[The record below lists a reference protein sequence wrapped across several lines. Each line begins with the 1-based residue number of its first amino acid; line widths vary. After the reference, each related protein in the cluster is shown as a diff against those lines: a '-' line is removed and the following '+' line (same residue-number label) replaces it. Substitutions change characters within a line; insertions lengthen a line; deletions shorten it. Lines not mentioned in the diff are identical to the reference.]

1 MTMSKVMTPMLAV
14 MAFVIAYPWAVVLVP
29 IIVIG
34 LIRNPG
40 PTIMLV
46 VVIIAVT
53 LGLMIVAPG
62 LVRLVSRCQR
72 AWARLVFELWK
83 MLETRRTVS
92 RAERNVRATVATE
105 SDRPSD
111 LGSDPD
117 AA

>member
-1 MTMSKVMTPMLAV
+1 MMSKFMSPLLGVIVFA
-14 MAFVIAYPWAVVLVP
+14 IAYPWAAVILP

-34 LIRNPG
+34 MIRNPG

-46 VVIIAVT
+46 AVLFAGT
-53 LGLMIVAPG
+53 VGLMIVAPG
-62 LVRLVSRCQR
+62 IARMVSRTQR
-72 AWARLVFELWK
+72 AWAKLVFELWK
-83 MLETRRTVS
+83 MIEMKRTVS

-117 AA
+117 AT